1 MNMKGLIWIFAL
13 LFISQVGCSYDEG
26 ENVDSQEEDYSS
38 PQSTVD
44 EHNVQ
49 VTENRL
55 AAQLF
60 AVLEHYKQP
69 DPVGLPNVPIPD
81 PMKVPDMVKS
91 LGMATLRM
99 KNVQAHGLSQF
110 RIKYLNADLKEMKV
124 DAGIQLDTMTVK
136 GSYTLSSVF
145 SSAQGPFT
153 VVLKNVMAKAVA
165 TLEVQNDGHLT
176 TEQIN
181 MDLTFSDMTMDFQ
194 NLGFL
199 GAVFQSVINSAPN
212 LVFDALKPLM
222 LKEADTQL
230 REEINNNIKNLM
242 GDRKLPN
249 SISPLDMA
257 IAEGRKKVRAMGYDP
272 YHVQDYNRTVGIFS
286 MQMVNTWIT
295 GVSSFYR
302 IGEMIVAMENNT
314 VSLCFQVG
322 TQKISG
328 ATQWEVGFGIGFVS
342 RIGHAQFIVQH
353 IKATVNVSQAL
364 DTRQKPQI
372 NDLQIDLGN
381 IQVHCDG
388 AGTVDYVME
397 FLVNVLPNMLR
408 YQIMDAIENPIKT
421 RIQEKFN
428 QIDVERAIK
437 DNFHK
442 FQKSGNDFSFDF
454 KL

>member
-1 MNMKGLIWIFAL
+1 MKVSIVLFVL
-13 LFISQVGCSYDEG
+13 LHILKVECTYDEG

-38 PQSTVD
+38 PHNNLD
-44 EHNVQ
+44 DHNVQ
-49 VTENRL
+49 VTENRV

-81 PMKVPDMVKS
+81 PMLVPDMAKNI
-91 LGMATLRM
+91 GMATLKM

-110 RIKYLNADLKEMKV
+110 RIKYLNADLNNMKV

-136 GSYTLSSVF
+136 GSYTLSSLF

-153 VVLKNVMAKAVA
+153 VILKNVIARAVA
-165 TLEVQNDGHLT
+165 NLEIQTDGSLC

-199 GAVFQSVINSAPN
+199 GALFQSVINSAPN
-212 LVFDALKPLM
+212 LVFDAMKPLM
-222 LKEADTQL
+222 LKEADTKL

-257 IAEGRKKVRAMGYDP
+257 IAEARKKVKSLGYDP
-272 YHVQDYNRTVGIFS
+272 YHVPDYNRTVGIFS
-286 MQMVNTWIT
+286 MQMVNTWII
-295 GVSSFYR
+295 GASSFYR
-302 IGEMIVAMENNT
+302 IGEMIVSMENNT
-314 VSLCFQVG
+314 VSLGFEIG
-322 TQKISG
+322 TQKITG
-328 ATQWEVGFGIGFVS
+328 ATQWEIGFGIGLVS
-342 RIGHAQFIVQH
+342 RIGHAQFSVQH
-353 IKATVNVSQAL
+353 IKATVNISQAL
-364 DTRQKPQI
+364 DTRKKPLI

-381 IQVHCDG
+381 IQVRCDG
-388 AGTVDYVME
+388 AGTADYIME
-397 FLVNVLPNMLR
+397 FVVNVLPNMLR

-428 QIDVERAIK
+428 QIDVESAIK
-437 DNFHK
+437 ENFHN
-442 FQKSGNDFSFDF
+442 FQKSGHNISFDF

>member
-1 MNMKGLIWIFAL
+1 MKRIFCVFAFLLI
-13 LFISQVGCSYDEG
+13 SHVGCSYDEG
-26 ENVDSQEEDYSS
+26 ENVDSQEEDYSL
-38 PQSTVD
+38 PQANVD

-69 DPVGLPNVPIPD
+69 DPVGLPDVPIPD

-91 LGMATLRM
+91 LGMGTLKM
-99 KNVQAHGLSQF
+99 MNVQAHGLSQF
-110 RIKYLNADLKEMKV
+110 RIKYLNVNLKEMKV

-136 GSYTLSSVF
+136 GSYTLSSLF

-153 VVLKNVMAKAVA
+153 VVLKNVLAKAVA
-165 TLEVQNDGHLT
+165 SLAVQTDGHLT

-181 MDLTFSDMTMDFQ
+181 MDLTFSTMTMDFQ

-199 GAVFQSVINSAPN
+199 GAVFQSIINSAPN
-212 LVFDALKPLM
+212 LVFDAMKPLI
-222 LKEADTQL
+222 LKEVDTKL
-230 REEINNNIKNLM
+230 REEINKNVKNVM

-257 IAEGRKKVRAMGYDP
+257 IAEGRKKVRSMGYDP
-272 YHVQDYNRTVGIFS
+272 FYVQDYNHTVGIFS
-286 MQMVNTWIT
+286 VQMVNTWIR

-302 IGEMIVAMENNT
+302 VGEMIVAMENNT

-328 ATQWEVGFGIGFVS
+328 ATQWEVGFGLGFISAV
-342 RIGHAQFIVQH
+342 GHAQFMVQH
-353 IKATVNVSQAL
+353 IKATVNISQAL
-364 DTRQKPQI
+364 DTRKKPQI

-381 IQVHCDG
+381 IQVRCDG
-388 AGTVDYVME
+388 AGTADYVME
-397 FLVNVLPNMLR
+397 FLVNVLPNILR
-408 YQIMDAIENPIKT
+408 YQIMDAIENPIKM
-421 RIQEKFN
+421 RVQEKFN

-437 DNFHK
+437 DNFKK
-442 FQKSGNDFSFDF
+442 FQESGNEFSFDF

>member
-1 MNMKGLIWIFAL
+1 MKVLFLICAL
-13 LFISQVGCSYDEG
+13 ICILKVECSYDED
-26 ENVDSQEEDYSS
+26 EKIDSQEEDY
-38 PQSTVD
+38 PTLNTNLD
-44 EHNVQ
+44 EHNVH

-60 AVLEHYKQP
+60 AVIEHYKQP

-81 PMKVPDMVKS
+81 PMTVPDMVKNI
-91 LGMATLRM
+91 GMATLKM

-110 RIKYLNADLKEMKV
+110 RIQYLNADLNEMKV
-124 DAGIQLDTMTVK
+124 NTAIQLDTMTVK
-136 GSYTLSSVF
+136 GAYTLSSLF

-153 VVLKNVMAKAVA
+153 IVLKNVIAKAIA
-165 TLEVQNDGHLT
+165 SLEVQPDGSLT

-181 MDLTFSDMTMDFQ
+181 MDLTFSDMTMDFE

-199 GAVFQSVINSAPN
+199 GALFQSVINSAPN
-212 LVFDALKPLM
+212 LVFDAMKPLM
-222 LKEADTQL
+222 LKEADTKI

-257 IAEGRKKVRAMGYDP
+257 IAEARKKVRAMGFDP
-272 YHVQDYNRTVGIFS
+272 YHVNDYNRTIGVFS

-314 VSLCFQVG
+314 VSLGFEIG
-322 TQKISG
+322 TQQISG

-342 RIGHAQFIVQH
+342 RVGHAQFILQH
-353 IKATVNVSQAL
+353 IKATVNISQSL
-364 DTRQKPQI
+364 DTRKKPII
-372 NDLQIDLGN
+372 NDLQIELGN
-381 IQVHCDG
+381 IQVRCDG
-388 AGTVDYVME
+388 AGTADYIME
-397 FLVNVLPNMLR
+397 FAVNVLPNMLR
-408 YQIMDAIENPIKT
+408 YQIMDAIENPIKI

-428 QIDVERAIK
+428 QIDVESAIK
-437 DNFHK
+437 KNFHK
-442 FQKSGNDFSFDF
+442 FQQSGDNFSFDF